1 MKPIA
6 GRRLRLLTNG
16 APQPGKSAAVIR
28 PATCAAGGSCRI
40 LIVSQ
45 ATVDGVAV
53 CVRDLV
59 QAAVDGGYDVTVA
72 CPSTGDLAG
81 WARERGAAWER
92 LEMRRSPHPGDI
104 AAVRRIR
111 RLAQASDL
119 VHLHSSKAGAAG
131 RLALAS
137 LGRSRPPSVF
147 TPHGWSW
154 LVGGWLAPAY
164 RLIEWIMIP
173 VTTAVVAVSD
183 EERAVGQVV
192 LGSRAARIEVNQ
204 NGVDLSRFCPLGP
217 VASRPEQPLVVCVGR
232 LCHARA
238 PDVAVAALALMR
250 TPDVHLRLVG
260 EGQDRA
266 AIENQVSALG
276 LTGRVELVGFRPD
289 PAPDLRAADV
299 VMVPSRYDGMALVL
313 LEAMACGA
321 AVVATRVPGSS
332 ALEGAGQLVPVED
345 PQALAAAVDALL
357 ADPDQGRSLGLA
369 ARERVVENYSL
380 QRSVDGTIGL
390 WRRLGACPPSD
401 RPST

>member
-154 LVGGWLAPAY
+154 LVGGWLAPAS
-164 RLIEWIMIP
+164 P
-173 VTTAVVAVSD
+173 
-183 EERAVGQVV
+183 G
-192 LGSRAARIEVNQ
+192 ARVPIACSASSC
-204 NGVDLSRFCPLGP
+204 SRF
-217 VASRPEQPLVVCVGR
+217 
-232 LCHARA
+232 
-238 PDVAVAALALMR
+238 LA
-250 TPDVHLRLVG
+250 
-260 EGQDRA
+260 
-266 AIENQVSALG
+266 
-276 LTGRVELVGFRPD
+276 
-289 PAPDLRAADV
+289 
-299 VMVPSRYDGMALVL
+299 
-313 LEAMACGA
+313 C
-321 AVVATRVPGSS
+321 
-332 ALEGAGQLVPVED
+332 
-345 PQALAAAVDALL
+345 
-357 ADPDQGRSLGLA
+357 
-369 ARERVVENYSL
+369 
-380 QRSVDGTIGL
+380 
-390 WRRLGACPPSD
+390 
-401 RPST
+401 